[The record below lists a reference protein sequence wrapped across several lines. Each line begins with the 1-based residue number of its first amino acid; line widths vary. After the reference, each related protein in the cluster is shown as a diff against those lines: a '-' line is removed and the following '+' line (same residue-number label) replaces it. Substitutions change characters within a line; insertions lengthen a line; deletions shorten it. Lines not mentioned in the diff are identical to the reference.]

1 MKGNNRNI
9 LECKLSSLRLA
20 SFGLIE
26 IIETYWNVNNVVENI
41 KFLRGLEIIE
51 TYWNVN
57 FFEYWYNLNDCE

>member
-1 MKGNNRNI
+1 M
-9 LECKLSSLRLA
+9 SSLRLA

-57 FFEYWYNLNDCE
+57 FLPR